1 MDYKKLAPP
10 ILRYGIGL
18 VFLVFG
24 IWQIISPNY
33 WAGYLPSYTLSFGVS
48 ANLMI
53 FLNGVLDL
61 FIGGGL
67 VLGIY
72 LRFFSALGILRI
84 LVIIFSLG
92 WNDVTIRDIGILFA
106 LISIFLNGKDDFC
119 LRDFL

>member
-10 ILRYGIGL
+10 ILRYGVGF

-33 WAGYLPSYTLSFGVS
+33 WAGYLPSYTLNFGVS
-48 ANLMI
+48 SGLII
-53 FLNGVLDL
+53 FLNGILDL
-61 FIGGGL
+61 FIGVGI

-72 LRFFSALGILRI
+72 LRFFSVLGILRI

-92 WNDVTIRDIGILFA
+92 WNDVAVRDIGIIFA
-106 LISIFLNGKDDFC
+106 LVSIFLNGEDNFSLKKF
-119 LRDFL
+119 F